1 MVDKCGSVTVDTIRL
16 HMGTAHMACDPERGG
31 HHDQKGGIGNIVKE
45 APEGGKPHT
54 RGARGVVRHPRQD
67 VQRHVGEGAAG
78 PILRRGRGFRRG
90 VICLSEGF
98 AFVSGAI
105 LRDGAF
111 FLWAASLPV
120 YFAPQASNNMMY
132 RAGSC

>member
-1 MVDKCGSVTVDTIRL
+1 MLDKCGGGVTVNAIRL
-16 HMGTAHMACDPERGG
+16 HMGTAHMACDPGRGG

-78 PILRRGRGFRRG
+78 PILRRGGDSRRG
-90 VICLSEGF
+90 VILRGEGF
-98 AFVSGAI
+98 SPVGLGFALRLEALSYEIAPFSLGNFVI
-105 LRDGAF
+105 HLF
-111 FLWAASLPV
+111 FL
-120 YFAPQASNNMMY
+120 
-132 RAGSC
+132 GE